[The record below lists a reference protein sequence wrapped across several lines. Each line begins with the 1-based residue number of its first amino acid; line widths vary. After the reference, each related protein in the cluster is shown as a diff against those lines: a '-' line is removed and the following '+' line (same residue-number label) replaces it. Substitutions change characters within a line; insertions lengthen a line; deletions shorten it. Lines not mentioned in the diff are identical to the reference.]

1 MVFQEHVID
10 LIPAFA
16 LNCLD
21 GEETARVAEHL
32 RLCQECQAELRAYQS
47 VVDQLPLAVPQAEPS
62 QHVKRALFARVEQVP
77 SPEGKPSAWFRFK
90 NVFKVATPAWGL
102 ASLAL
107 VVVLLFSNLALWRQV
122 SQIQENPGVTALR
135 VVNLA
140 GTDFAPG
147 ASGIIVI
154 SQDGEHGTLV
164 VDDLPDLSPEQQYQL
179 WLIQDGKRTSGGVFS
194 VKEGGYAAK
203 VIYAPQPLVDYSAFG
218 VTIEPI
224 GGSPGPTGEKVLGG
238 NL

>member
-1 MVFQEHVID
+1 MDFREHVID

-16 LNCLD
+16 LSCLD
-21 GEETARVAEHL
+21 GEEMARVAEHL
-32 RLCQECQAELRAYQS
+32 RACQECQVELRAYQS
-47 VVDQLPLAVPQAEPS
+47 VVDQLPLAVPQVEPS

-77 SPEGKPSAWFRFK
+77 SPQEKPSAWVRFK
-90 NVFKVATPAWGL
+90 NIFKLATPAWGL

-107 VVVLLFSNLALWRQV
+107 VVVLLLSNLALWRQV
-122 SQIQENPGVTALR
+122 GQLQADGGGTALR

-140 GTDFAPG
+140 GTEFAPD

-179 WLIQDGKRTSGGVFS
+179 WLIQDGERTSGGVFS
-194 VKEGGYAAK
+194 VKQGGYAAK
-203 VIYAPQPLVDYSAFG
+203 VIYAPQPLVDYGSFG
-218 VTIEPI
+218 VTIEPT